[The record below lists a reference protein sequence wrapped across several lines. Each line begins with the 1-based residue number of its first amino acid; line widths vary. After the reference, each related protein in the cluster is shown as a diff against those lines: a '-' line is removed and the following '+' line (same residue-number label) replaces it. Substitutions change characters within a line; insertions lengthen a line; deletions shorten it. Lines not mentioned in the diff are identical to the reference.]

1 MMTEYLNLFVD
12 REYPVFLNRYLI
24 TKTMKRLKYV
34 TQFCGCDYTNLY
46 QPKFL
51 YTRFDHSLVVAH
63 MTWHF
68 THDKKETLAALLHD
82 IGTPCFAHTI
92 DFLLGDS
99 INQESSE
106 ETLSDVI
113 ARDEELK
120 RYLKED
126 DIPIEDLSNLEQ
138 FPILENHSPRLC
150 TDRLDGVLHT
160 CYIWLHTNSLS
171 EIKEVYDDIIVLQ
184 NEAGRKELGF
194 KNLKYANSFARM
206 TRTYAKE
213 LQGNR
218 DKYVMKYISEA
229 LKKVA
234 EQNLIT
240 LSDLY
245 QKKESEI
252 VSILREHISSW
263 STFEHVTNL
272 TSSNEKPNQFFVS
285 VESKKRNVVPL
296 VQRKTASKRIDTC
309 SKIAKKIYDDI
320 ASYHDEQYAYI
331 PSISKIG

>member
-1 MMTEYLNLFVD
+1 M
-12 REYPVFLNRYLI
+12 
-24 TKTMKRLKYV
+24 
-34 TQFCGCDYTNLY
+34 
-46 QPKFL
+46 
-51 YTRFDHSLVVAH
+51 
-63 MTWHF
+63 
-68 THDKKETLAALLHD
+68 
-82 IGTPCFAHTI
+82 
-92 DFLLGDS
+92 
-99 INQESSE
+99 
-106 ETLSDVI
+106 
-113 ARDEELK
+113 
-120 RYLKED
+120 
-126 DIPIEDLSNLEQ
+126 
-138 FPILENHSPRLC
+138 ENHSPRLC

-184 NEAGRKELGF
+184 NEDGRKELGF

-229 LKKVA
+229 LKKVT

-245 QKKESEI
+245 RKKESEI

-263 STFEHVTNL
+263 STFEHATNL
-272 TSSNEKPNQFFVS
+272 TSSNEKPNYFFVS

-296 VQRKTASKRIDTC
+296 VQRKTSSKRIDTC

-320 ASYHDEQYAYI
+320 ASYHDDLYAYI
-331 PSISKIG
+331 QGIQKI